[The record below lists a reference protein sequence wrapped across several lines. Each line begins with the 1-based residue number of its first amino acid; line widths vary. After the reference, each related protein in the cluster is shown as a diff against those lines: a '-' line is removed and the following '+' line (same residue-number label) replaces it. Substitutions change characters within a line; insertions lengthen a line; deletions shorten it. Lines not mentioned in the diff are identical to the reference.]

1 MLDTAIIGGGLCG
14 VVLARSQ
21 HLHGRAI
28 GLFEARERLGGRILS
43 VSAGSG
49 LAMDLGPTWFWPDT
63 QPLVKS
69 LVAELELADIPQH
82 DDGSMLHLN
91 EPDKT
96 PEHIVGKKVHE
107 GARRLQGGMAQL
119 IDALAADLPPAVL
132 HLNHVLTEVC
142 DRGDHV
148 ALAFAAGDDIVEFKA
163 RRVVLA
169 VPPRVLEQQ
178 VRFEPD
184 LDEVTREAMRSA
196 ETWMAAQA
204 KVIIAYDR
212 AFWREA
218 GHSGNAFVTH
228 EQAVV
233 GEIFDACDSDA
244 ARAALGGFL
253 ALSPELRASFSA
265 GLPLLMDSQM
275 AQVFGTA
282 LGDGEQHYQDWATEP
297 YTCSVLDRTSAR
309 TEHADVANPM
319 LRRTHWNGKLYLG
332 GSETASRGAG
342 YLEGALEAARR
353 IGVSLNRISAAQ
365 EASASQSRAKAD
377 DADSLNAAS
386 LALFGVWVAG
396 QGEVAFDGYRHRLK
410 QSLAAQQR
418 EQLTQRAILKSM
430 EAVFDEAL
438 TVLDGLDFDVGAVT
452 VERGRSSLTPGVQQ
466 PFGDLMHVR
475 ARRRRRLQPDVL
487 RAVEFSGRASSVQG
501 ISSGDPARHRRRLAG
516 IFAGRQPAA
525 AGQSGCARSPPEV
538 DKINSRFAMNEG
550 KMEDGVAYAICRMSD
565 IPSQKARGFQLRSW
579 ATTVRRSRGT
589 SSWSVGA
596 GRFLAT
602 STSAR
607 MTG

>member
-1 MLDTAIIGGGLCG
+1 MFDTAIIGGGLCG

-21 HLHGRAI
+21 HRQGRAV
-28 GLFEARERLGGRILS
+28 GLFEARGRLGGRILS

-49 LAMDLGPTWFWPDT
+49 LALDLGPTWFWPDT

-91 EPDKT
+91 DPDKAS
-96 PEHIVGKKVHE
+96 EHVVGKKVHE

-119 IDALAADLPPAVL
+119 IDALAADLPSSLL
-132 HLNHVLTEVC
+132 HLNHVLTDVC

-163 RRVVLA
+163 RHVVLA
-169 VPPRVLEQQ
+169 MPPRLLEQQ
-178 VRFEPD
+178 VCFAPE

-204 KVIIAYDR
+204 KVVIAYDR

-233 GEIFDACDSDA
+233 GETFDACDGDA
-244 ARAALGGFL
+244 ARGALGGFL
-253 ALSPELRASFSA
+253 AFSPELRASFSA

-309 TEHADVANPM
+309 NEHADVANPM

-353 IGVSLNRISAAQ
+353 IGVSLNRISAWQ
-365 EASASQSRAKAD
+365 EARASHAEGDNAVSI
-377 DADSLNAAS
+377 NAAS
-386 LALFGVWVAG
+386 LARFGAWVAA
-396 QGEVAFDGYRHRLK
+396 QGDPIFDSYRHRLNR
-410 QSLAAQQR
+410 SLGAQQR
-418 EQLTQRAILKSM
+418 EQLTQRALLESM
-430 EAVFDEAL
+430 EEVFDKAL
-438 TVLDGLDFDVGAVT
+438 AVLDDLDFDVGAVT
-452 VERGRSSLTPGVQQ
+452 VEGGRSSLTPGVQQ
-466 PFGDLMHVR
+466 PFGDLMQSVLDDVVAFNR
-475 ARRRRRLQPDVL
+475 TSCALSNFPDEHHLSRDYHQVIL
-487 RAVEFSGRASSVQG
+487 RDIAAAWLEFSLAANRLLLAKANAH
-501 ISSGDPARHRRRLAG
+501 DRRQRPT
-516 IFAGRQPAA
+516 RQTVV
-525 AGQSGCARSPPEV
+525 SP
-538 DKINSRFAMNEG
+538 
-550 KMEDGVAYAICRMSD
+550 
-565 IPSQKARGFQLRSW
+565 
-579 ATTVRRSRGT
+579 
-589 SSWSVGA
+589 
-596 GRFLAT
+596 
-602 STSAR
+602 
-607 MTG
+607 

>member
-1 MLDTAIIGGGLCG
+1 MLDTAIIGGGLSG

-21 HLHGRAI
+21 HRQGRAV

-63 QPLVKS
+63 QPLVRS

-91 EPDKT
+91 DPDKT
-96 PEHIVGKKVHE
+96 PELIVGRKVHE
-107 GARRLQGGMAQL
+107 GARRLRGGMAQL
-119 IDALAADLPPAVL
+119 IDALAADLPPRLL
-132 HLNHVLTEVC
+132 HLNHVLTDVC

-148 ALAFAAGDDIVEFKA
+148 ALVFAAGDDIVEFNA
-163 RRVVLA
+163 RHVVLA

-184 LDEVTREAMRSA
+184 LDEVTRKAMRSA
-196 ETWMAAQA
+196 ETWMAARA

-233 GEIFDACDSDA
+233 GEIFDACDGDA

-253 ALSPELRASFSA
+253 AFPPELRASFSV

-275 AQVFGTA
+275 AQVFGTT

-297 YTCSVLDRTSAR
+297 YTCSTLDRTSAR

-353 IGVSLNRISAAQ
+353 IGVSLNRISAQQ
-365 EASASQSRAKAD
+365 EASESNSPAEGD
-377 DADSLNAAS
+377 DAASINAAS
-386 LALFGVWVAG
+386 LARFGAWVAA
-396 QGEVAFDGYRHRLK
+396 QGDAIFDGYRHRLNR
-410 QSLAAQQR
+410 SLATQQR
-418 EQLTQRAILKSM
+418 EQLTQRAILESM
-430 EAVFDEAL
+430 EDVFDKAL
-438 TVLDGLDFDVGAVT
+438 AVLDDLDFDVGAVT

-466 PFGDLMHVR
+466 PFGELMHSVLDDVTAFNR
-475 ARRRRRLQPDVL
+475 TSCALSNFPDEHHLSTEYHQVIL
-487 RAVEFSGRASSVQG
+487 RD
-501 ISSGDPARHRRRLAG
+501 I
-516 IFAGRQPAA
+516 AA
-525 AGQSGCARSPPEV
+525 AWLQFSLAANRLLLAKADARDRRQQPTRLTVASP
-538 DKINSRFAMNEG
+538 
-550 KMEDGVAYAICRMSD
+550 
-565 IPSQKARGFQLRSW
+565 
-579 ATTVRRSRGT
+579 
-589 SSWSVGA
+589 
-596 GRFLAT
+596 
-602 STSAR
+602 
-607 MTG
+607 